1 MTDQEILIKILEDVV
16 TTSKRRLLKTLDGEL
31 LKQPTEKLMEALDQN
46 YSEYCDY
53 LQKVKYALQVVL
65 GISADVELG
74 GFKIDLDK
82 GVKHD

>member
-53 LQKVKYALQVVL
+53 LQKVKYAL
-65 GISADVELG
+65 ELIG
-74 GFKIDLDK
+74 GVNVNIGVGTITIDLNDEK
-82 GVKHD
+82 